1 MSNGM
6 KATFKNLSPGRNVCE
21 AGKRKVLQDSTSN
34 RWLCNGE
41 QLQLRDTVHQWKP
54 TKFLVGDCFLPLMFS
69 IMCEI
74 LSPIT
79 FKLLCSRG
87 IWSQCQSVK
96 SKKPPHI
103 LAFSRPSS
111 LDLPPC
117 WWVITILIERIDRTY
132 NDSQETDVKSSRSKF
147 RKPSSSSAT

>member
-1 MSNGM
+1 MGWRQHLKTWALAEM
-6 KATFKNLSPGRNVCE
+6 FA
-21 AGKRKVLQDSTSN
+21 
-34 RWLCNGE
+34 
-41 QLQLRDTVHQWKP
+41 KP
-54 TKFLVGDCFLPLMFS
+54 EREKFCRIRLPIGDFAMASSCSCGILYTNAMITNKILVGDCFLPLMFS

-117 WWVITILIERIDRTY
+117 QWVITILIERIDRTN

-147 RKPSSSSAT
+147 RKPSSSSPA